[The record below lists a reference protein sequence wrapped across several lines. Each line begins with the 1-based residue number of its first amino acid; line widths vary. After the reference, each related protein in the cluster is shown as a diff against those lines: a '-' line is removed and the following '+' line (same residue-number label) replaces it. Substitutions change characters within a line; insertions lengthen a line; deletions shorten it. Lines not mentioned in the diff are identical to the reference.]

1 MYAYSQYSEKS
12 PQDRHHKYFLPF
24 FLPFVILIEPQ
35 DKSEQDNKMTAQ
47 RLVTVKSL
55 QNDRA
60 YDIECAA
67 DNAEYAILIETV
79 YQQGGTG
86 SVHHK

>member
-1 MYAYSQYSEKS
+1 M
-12 PQDRHHKYFLPF
+12 RCC
-24 FLPFVILIEPQ
+24 LPFVILIEPQ

-67 DNAEYAILIETV
+67 DNAEYAVLIETV

>member
-1 MYAYSQYSEKS
+1 
-12 PQDRHHKYFLPF
+12 
-24 FLPFVILIEPQ
+24 
-35 DKSEQDNKMTAQ
+35 MTTQ

-67 DNAEYAILIETV
+67 DNAEYAVLIETV